1 MQALPCTLSAE
12 HSVGRPLTT
21 PKGACEQSTPWA
33 VVMLVGAACLAAW
46 PLPASATNPPPGDNF
61 KVVGTDTARCL
72 DIAGDAEAVRVAAYR
87 LLLGDEDPAP
97 WRSRCV
103 IHVHPSPQSFAAA
116 VGGLAATT
124 RGATSLEFSADRVTM
139 RRIDVIGDGPD
150 TVPDGL
156 AHEIVHV
163 VLADRFIEAAPPR
176 WADEG
181 IALLFDP
188 VGKQLRHD
196 ADFRAALERDL
207 TWSAT
212 DLLALE
218 DYPAEPGR
226 QRVYYGQSAA
236 LVRWLVARRDTTTFV
251 MFVDDCR
258 RLGPAAALKRHY
270 DIDSLAD
277 LERAWREPVP
287 ISDLA
292 RAPSQAP
299 RSQHSDRPPH

>member
-12 HSVGRPLTT
+12 HLVGRAFTT
-21 PKGACEQSTPWA
+21 PNSVYQRFTPWFPLI
-33 VVMLVGAACLAAW
+33 LVGAACLAVW
-46 PLPASATNPPPGDNF
+46 PLPASATDPAPGDNF
-61 KVVGTDTARCL
+61 KVVGTDPARGRE
-72 DIAGDAEAVRVAAYR
+72 IAGDAEAVRATAYR

-103 IHVHPSPQSFAAA
+103 IHVHPSPESFAAA

-124 RGATSLEFSADRVTM
+124 RGATSLEFATDRVTL
-139 RRIDVIGDGPD
+139 RRIDVIGDGTD

-156 AHEIVHV
+156 AHEIAHV

-196 ADFRAALERDL
+196 ADFRAALERDRIW
-207 TWSAT
+207 TAAE
-212 DLLALE
+212 LLGLE

-236 LVRWLVARRDTTTFV
+236 LVRWLVARRDTNTFV

-258 RLGPAAALKRHY
+258 RLGTDAALDRHY
-270 DIDSLAD
+270 GIDSIAG
-277 LERAWREPVP
+277 LERAWREPAP

-299 RSQHSDRPPH
+299 RSQRSDRPLH